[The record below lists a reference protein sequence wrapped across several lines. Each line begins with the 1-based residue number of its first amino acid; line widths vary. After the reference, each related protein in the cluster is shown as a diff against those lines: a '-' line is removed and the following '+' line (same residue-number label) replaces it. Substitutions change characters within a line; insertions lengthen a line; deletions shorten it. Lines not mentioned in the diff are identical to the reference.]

1 MLAPMVARRLAA
13 GLASML
19 LCACSAKDPIQA
31 VAAARAA
38 EVAGEA
44 DGDVAARLQ
53 LDQRRFPLT
62 VWTAYVVQA
71 EYFDKGRFDPREQ
84 FAEALRNLGA
94 HTPEF
99 FASVA
104 GDTATVT
111 VADFQREFSLAGLTN
126 LPAVADR
133 LEEVLAFVQES
144 LRLDAEAAHKAE
156 YAAING
162 MLAPLDPHTILLTPE
177 EHSDL
182 GVKTRGQFGGIGA
195 EIREDERRIRIVRV
209 LPNSPAALAGLKE
222 GDLLLQIDKQSTIN
236 LRSVEAQQL
245 LRGPVDTEVTVKV
258 QRGQETL
265 KLTITRKIIRVD
277 SVTSALL
284 PGRIA
289 YLEISTFQENT
300 GEQVRKAIA
309 ALTPE
314 GGALRGLILDL
325 RDNSGGL
332 LTQAVEVV
340 DALVAEGELVIVRSA
355 MGREAEAAKPAVHLP
370 ADAAVVALI
379 NEDSASAAEIVSGGV
394 KALGRGVVL
403 GRPSF
408 GKGTVQLLKPQ
419 NLYGRELALKMTIA
433 EYQVAGDTK
442 IQTVGVR
449 PDLALYPVE
458 LSDIPAVANYFD
470 TERFERR
477 RESTQVAHLPSAR
490 HEAALAGAAARA
502 DEPRLRYFAGR
513 QGAPRARP
521 VEGPPQLADPEV
533 QIARD
538 VAEALAGLSDSKQ
551 RLARL
556 GELADELAARED
568 QKIAEGI
575 AATKIDW
582 TGALGASDDP
592 DLELRAQIVGDA
604 EIAAGQPFTLRV
616 SVTNNGDKPAER
628 VHAITDCLRDE
639 LDGIE
644 LLLGRIAPGETVT
657 RDVRLYVMAWHT
669 DLVDTLRVDL
679 HAGEPGPRADASA
692 TVRFDITGQPR
703 PRFAYDYWIVDDPE
717 LAAAAPQRPK
727 SPPIPGEPP
736 FVVQGNGDG
745 VLQPGEH
752 VLLALEVRN
761 DGSSAS
767 NDARALVHNLSGAQ
781 VLLEEGF
788 LQLGKVPASGVVRG
802 AFGLSVS
809 EQADPSRPVELEVIV
824 ADVVV
829 RESVRHKFSVP
840 LGPPAAGFVA
850 APARAVAGE
859 EPVRLYNA
867 ADSKARQLAELA
879 GGTALDILG
888 AAGGWSA
895 VAVGAGR
902 RAWLPTDLVTLSE
915 PVGKAAKLPE
925 RPALLVQP
933 PVIEV
938 EPLAR
943 VAASDTVELRGT
955 ARHEG
960 RVRDV
965 VVAVKPPGTAQVERK
980 LDYRANPAHQG
991 EAARSLDFAA
1001 QVPLSPG
1008 SNRILVTARDGD
1020 GVVAT
1025 REVWVFRE

>member
-1 MLAPMVARRLAA
+1 MVARRLAA
-13 GLASML
+13 GLASVL
-19 LCACSAKDPIQA
+19 LCACSAKESGA
-31 VAAARAA
+31 AAAAARSA
-38 EVAGEA
+38 EEA
-44 DGDVAARLQ
+44 SAPEVDVAAQLQ
-53 LDQRRFPLT
+53 LDRRRFPLT
-62 VWTAYVVQA
+62 VWTAYVVQQ
-71 EYFDKGRFDPREQ
+71 EYFDKERFDPREQ
-84 FAEALRNLGA
+84 FAEALRHLGLN
-94 HTPEF
+94 TPEF
-99 FASVA
+99 FAAVA

-111 VADFQREFSLAGLTN
+111 VADFRREFSLAGLSD
-126 LPAVADR
+126 LASVADR
-133 LEEVLAFVQES
+133 LEEVLAFVQDS
-144 LRLDAEAAHKAE
+144 LRLDAEATHKVE

-177 EHSDL
+177 EHTDL

-195 EIREDERRIRIVRV
+195 EIREDERRIRIVKV
-209 LPNSPAALAGLKE
+209 LANSPAAAAGLKD

-236 LRSVEAQQL
+236 LRSSDAQVM
-245 LRGPVDTEVTVKV
+245 LRGPVDTKVTIKV

-265 KLTITRKIIRVD
+265 TLTITRKIIRVD

-284 PGRIA
+284 PGKIA

-309 ALTPE
+309 ELTPKGE
-314 GGALRGLILDL
+314 ALRGLVLDL

-355 MGREAEAAKPAVHLP
+355 MGREAEDAAPEVNLP

-394 KALGRGVVL
+394 KALGRGVVI

-419 NLYGRELALKMTIA
+419 NFYGRELALKMTIA
-433 EYQVAGDTK
+433 EYRVAGDTK

-458 LSDIPAVANYFD
+458 LSDIVAVANYFD

-477 RESTQVAHLPSAR
+477 RESTQVAHLPSAK
-490 HEAALAGAAARA
+490 HEAAFAGKAAAGS
-502 DEPRLRYFAGR
+502 EPRLRYFAGR
-513 QGAPRARP
+513 QGTPLPRPA
-521 VEGPPQLADPEV
+521 EGPAALGDPEV

-538 VAEALAGLSDSKQ
+538 VADALAGLSDSKQ
-551 RLARL
+551 RAARL
-556 GELADELAARED
+556 ASLTGEIAARED
-568 QKIAEGI
+568 QAIAAGI

-582 TGALGASDDP
+582 TGALEASSDP
-592 DLELRAQIVGDA
+592 TLALRARVVDDKK
-604 EIAAGQPFTLRV
+604 IAAGQPFTLRV
-616 SVTNNGDKPAER
+616 EVTNNGAEAAER
-628 VHAITDCLRDE
+628 VHVITDCLRDE

-644 LLLGRIAPGETVT
+644 LLLGRIEPGATVT

-669 DLVDTLRVDL
+669 DLVDTLRVDV
-679 HAGEPGPRADASA
+679 HAGEPGPAPDATA
-692 TVRFDITGQPR
+692 TVQFDIAGLPR

-717 LAAAAPQRPK
+717 LAATAPQRPK

-736 FVVQGNGDG
+736 FTVKGNGDG
-745 VLQPGEH
+745 VLQPGEQ
-752 VLLALEVRN
+752 VLLALEIRN
-761 DGSSAS
+761 DSGADSS
-767 NDARALVHNLSGAQ
+767 DARALIHNLSGAQ

-788 LQLGKVPASGVVRG
+788 LQLGKIAAKGTVRG

-809 EQADPSRPVELEVIV
+809 EQADPAKPVELEVIV

-829 RESVRHKFSVP
+829 RESVRHKFDVP
-840 LGPPAAGFVA
+840 LGPPASGFVA
-850 APARAVAGE
+850 APARVVAGE

-867 ADSKARQLAELA
+867 ADSHSRPLAELS

-888 AAGGWSA
+888 SAGGWSA
-895 VAVGAGR
+895 VAAGPGR
-902 RAWLPTDLVTLSE
+902 RAWLPSDLVKTGG
-915 PVGKAAKLPE
+915 PAGKGAAKWPD

-938 EPLAR
+938 DA
-943 VAASDTVELRGT
+943 VAPVNTTDVVEIRGT

-991 EAARSLDFAA
+991 DAARRLEFSA
-1001 QVPLSPG
+1001 QVPLAPG
-1008 SNRILVTARDGD
+1008 SNRILITARDGD
-1020 GVVAT
+1020 DIEAT
-1025 REVWVFRE
+1025 REVWVFRP

>member
-1 MLAPMVARRLAA
+1 MLALMVARRLAA
-13 GLASML
+13 GLASVL
-19 LCACSAKDPIQA
+19 LCACSAKDPGEA
-31 VAAARAA
+31 AAAARPAEEAA
-38 EVAGEA
+38 APEL
-44 DGDVAARLQ
+44 DVAARLQ
-53 LDQRRFPLT
+53 LDRRRFPLT
-62 VWTAYVVQA
+62 VWAAYVVQQ
-71 EYFDKGRFDPREQ
+71 EYFDKERINPREQ
-84 FAEALRNLGA
+84 FAEALRHLGLN
-94 HTPEF
+94 TPEF
-99 FASVA
+99 FAAVV
-104 GDTATVT
+104 GDAATVT
-111 VADFQREFSLAGLTN
+111 VADFRREFSLTELTD
-126 LPAVADR
+126 LPSVADR

-144 LRLDAEAAHKAE
+144 LRLDAEATHKVE

-177 EHSDL
+177 EHTDL

-195 EIREDERRIRIVRV
+195 EIREDERRIRIVKV
-209 LPNSPAALAGLKE
+209 LPNSPAAAAGLKD

-236 LRSVEAQQL
+236 LRSADAQL
-245 LRGPVDTEVTVKV
+245 MLRGPIDTKVSVKI

-265 KLTITRKIIRVD
+265 TLTITRKIIRVD
-277 SVTSALL
+277 SVTASLL
-284 PGRIA
+284 PGKIA
-289 YLEISTFQENT
+289 LLEISTFQENT
-300 GEQVRKAIA
+300 GEQVRKALA
-309 ALTPE
+309 DLTPAGE
-314 GGALRGLILDL
+314 ALRGVVLDL

-355 MGREAEAAKPAVHLP
+355 LGREAEDAAPAINLP

-379 NEDSASAAEIVSGGV
+379 NEDSASAAEIVSGGI
-394 KALGRGVVL
+394 KALGRGVVV

-449 PDLALYPVE
+449 PDLAIYPVE
-458 LSDIPAVANYFD
+458 LSDITAVANYFD

-477 RESTQVAHLPSAR
+477 RESTQVAHLPSAK
-490 HEAALAGAAARA
+490 HEAAFAGEAAG
-502 DEPRLRYFAGR
+502 DGPRLRYFAGR
-513 QGAPRARP
+513 QGTPLPRPA
-521 VEGPPQLADPEV
+521 EGPAAMADPEV

-538 VAEALAGLSDSKQ
+538 VADALAGLSDSKQ
-551 RLARL
+551 RAARL
-556 GELADELAARED
+556 AALTGEIAARED
-568 QKIAEGI
+568 QKIADGI

-582 TGALGASDDP
+582 AGALGAGSDP
-592 DLELRAQIVGDA
+592 TLELRARVVDDKK
-604 EIAAGQPFTLRV
+604 IAAGQPFTLRV
-616 SVTNNGDKPAER
+616 EVTNRGSEPAER
-628 VHAITDCLRDE
+628 VHVITDCLRDE

-644 LLLGRIAPGETVT
+644 LLLGRIEPGATVS

-669 DLVDTLRVDL
+669 DLVDTLRVDV
-679 HAGEPGPRADASA
+679 HAGEPGPAADATT
-692 TVRFDITGQPR
+692 TVRFDIAGLPR

-717 LAAAAPQRPK
+717 LATAAPQRPK

-736 FVVQGNGDG
+736 FAVRGNGDG
-745 VLQPGEH
+745 VLQPGEQ
-752 VLLALEVRN
+752 VLLALEIRN
-761 DGSSAS
+761 DSGADSS
-767 NDARALVHNLSGAQ
+767 DARALVHNMSGAQ

-788 LQLGKVPASGVVRG
+788 LQLGKIPARGAVRG

-809 EQADPSRPVELEVIV
+809 EQADPNKPVELEVIV

-829 RESVRHKFSVP
+829 RESVRHKFDVP
-840 LGPPAAGFVA
+840 LGPPASGFVA
-850 APARAVAGE
+850 GPARVVAGE

-867 ADSKARQLAELA
+867 ADGQARQLAEVA

-888 AAGGWSA
+888 TAGGWSA
-895 VAVGAGR
+895 ALAGPGR
-902 RAWLPTDLVTLSE
+902 RAWLPSDLVKAGGA
-915 PVGKAAKLPE
+915 PGKGGKLPD

-933 PVIEV
+933 PVIELDPV
-938 EPLAR
+938 AP
-943 VAASDTVELRGT
+943 VAAGATVEIRGT

-991 EAARSLDFAA
+991 AAARSLDFSA
-1001 QVPLSPG
+1001 QVPLEPG
-1008 SNRILVTARDGD
+1008 SNRVLVTARDGD
-1020 GVVAT
+1020 DIEAT

>member
-1 MLAPMVARRLAA
+1 MVARRLAA
-13 GLASML
+13 GLASVL
-19 LCACSAKDPIQA
+19 LCACSAKESGSA
-31 VAAARAA
+31 AAAARPA
-38 EVAGEA
+38 EEA
-44 DGDVAARLQ
+44 NAPEVDVAQLQ
-53 LDQRRFPLT
+53 LDRRRFPLT
-62 VWTAYVVQA
+62 VWTAFVVQQ
-71 EYFDKGRFDPREQ
+71 EYFDKERFDPREQ
-84 FAEALRNLGA
+84 FTEALRHLGLN
-94 HTPEF
+94 TPEF
-99 FASVA
+99 FAAVA

-111 VADFQREFSLAGLTN
+111 VADFRREFSLAGLSD
-126 LPAVADR
+126 LASVADR
-133 LEEVLAFVQES
+133 LEEVLAFVQDS
-144 LRLDAEAAHKAE
+144 LRLDAEATHKVE

-177 EHSDL
+177 EHTDL

-195 EIREDERRIRIVRV
+195 EIREDERRIRIVKV
-209 LPNSPAALAGLKE
+209 LANSPAAAAGLKD
-222 GDLLLQIDKQSTIN
+222 GDLLLQIDKQSTVN
-236 LRSVEAQQL
+236 LRSSDAQLL
-245 LRGPVDTEVTVKV
+245 LRGPVDTKVTVKV

-265 KLTITRKIIRVD
+265 TLTITRKIIRVD

-284 PGRIA
+284 PGKIA

-309 ALTPE
+309 ELTPKGE
-314 GGALRGLILDL
+314 ALRGLVLDL

-355 MGREAEAAKPAVHLP
+355 MGREAEDAAPEVNLP

-394 KALGRGVVL
+394 KALGRGVVI

-419 NLYGRELALKMTIA
+419 NFYGRELALKMTIA
-433 EYQVAGDTK
+433 EYRVAGDTK

-458 LSDIPAVANYFD
+458 LSDIVAVANYFD

-477 RESTQVAHLPSAR
+477 RESTQVAHLPSAK
-490 HEAALAGAAARA
+490 HEAAFAGEAAAA
-502 DEPRLRYFAGR
+502 GEPRLRYFAGR
-513 QGAPRARP
+513 QGTRLPRPA
-521 VEGPPQLADPEV
+521 EGPAALGDPEV
-533 QIARD
+533 AIARD
-538 VAEALAGLSDSKQ
+538 VADALAGLSDSKQ
-551 RLARL
+551 RAARL
-556 GELADELAARED
+556 AALTGEIAARED
-568 QKIAEGI
+568 QAIAAGI

-582 TGALGASDDP
+582 TGALGASSDP
-592 DLELRAQIVGDA
+592 TLALRARVVDDKK
-604 EIAAGQPFTLRV
+604 IAAGQPFTLRV
-616 SVTNNGDKPAER
+616 EVTNTGAEAAER
-628 VHAITDCLRDE
+628 VHVITDCLRDE

-644 LLLGRIAPGETVT
+644 LLLGRIEPGATVT

-669 DLVDTLRVDL
+669 DLVDTLRVDV
-679 HAGEPGPRADASA
+679 HAGEPAPAPDATT
-692 TVRFDITGQPR
+692 TVQFDIAGLPR

-736 FVVQGNGDG
+736 FAVKGNGDG
-745 VLQPGEH
+745 LLQPGEQ

-761 DGSSAS
+761 DSGADSS
-767 NDARALVHNLSGAQ
+767 DARALIHNLSGAQ

-788 LQLGKVPASGVVRG
+788 LQLGKIAARGSVRG

-809 EQADPSRPVELEVIV
+809 EQADPAKPVELEVIV

-829 RESVRHKFSVP
+829 RESVRHKFDVP
-840 LGPPAAGFVA
+840 LGPPASGFVA
-850 APARAVAGE
+850 APARVVAGE

-867 ADSKARQLAELA
+867 ADSHSRQLSELA

-888 AAGGWSA
+888 SAGGWSA
-895 VAVGAGR
+895 VAAGPGR
-902 RAWLPTDLVTLSE
+902 RAWLPSDLVKTGG
-915 PVGKAAKLPE
+915 PAGKGAAKLPD

-938 EPLAR
+938 EP
-943 VAASDTVELRGT
+943 VAPVATTDAVEIRGT

-991 EAARSLDFAA
+991 DAARRLEFSA
-1001 QVPLSPG
+1001 QVPLAPG
-1008 SNRILVTARDGD
+1008 SNRILITARDGD
-1020 GVVAT
+1020 DIEAT
-1025 REVWVFRE
+1025 REVWVFRP